1 MRILIPDIDPLN
13 AQPAV
18 RHVARGFL
26 NGERYRVHLLYVR
39 KSVDPE
45 AGNRQLEPSR
55 ALLAKLHVPCTVQ
68 LCEAEDRVHGIWTTA
83 RRIGAERIV
92 LGTARSWSLT
102 RLRQDALIQEL
113 LETAPVPVSVVS
125 GKSVA
130 PLERYGVAAGLGA
143 TLALMLAG

>member
-1 MRILIPDIDPLN
+1 MRILIPDIDSLN

-45 AGNRQLEPSR
+45 AGYRQLEPSR
-55 ALLAKLHVPCTVQ
+55 ALLEKLHVPCTVQ
-68 LCEAEDRVHGIWTTA
+68 LCEAEDRVHGIWTMA
-83 RRIGAERIV
+83 RRIAAERIV
-92 LGTARSWSLT
+92 LGTARRWSLT
-102 RLRQDALIQEL
+102 RLGQDALIQEL
-113 LETAPVPVSVVS
+113 LETAPVPVTLVS

-130 PLERYGVAAGLGA
+130 PLERYGVAAGIGT